1 MSISN
6 DFNILIQKR
15 KAIEGDVDYDNNPVI
30 KDMINLL
37 TKNVTQVVD
46 FIINDCSEEQ
56 FIWMSEILDEIIEKT
71 KSPEIIDA
79 LRIAAKKY
87 PKAAQKYNI
96 EYFIDSAAEY
106 LN

>member
-1 MSISN
+1 MSLSN

-30 KDMINLL
+30 KDMIDLM
-37 TKNVTQVVD
+37 TKNVHQVVD
-46 FIINDCSEEQ
+46 FITNDCSEEQ
-56 FIWMSEILDEIIEKT
+56 FIWLSEILDEIIEKT

-79 LRIAAKKY
+79 LRRTSKKY
-87 PKAAQKYNI
+87 PQATRKYNI
-96 EYFIDSAAEY
+96 NYFIDSAADY

>member
-15 KAIEGDVDYDNNPVI
+15 KAIEGDVDYDNNPII
-30 KDMINLL
+30 KDMIDLM
-37 TKNVTQVVD
+37 TKNVSQVVN
-46 FIINDCSEEQ
+46 FIMNDCSEEQ
-56 FIWMSEILDEIIEKT
+56 FIWLSEILDEIIEKT
-71 KSPEIIDA
+71 NSPEIIDA

-87 PKAAQKYNI
+87 PQATQKYNI
-96 EYFIDSAAEY
+96 NYFINSAAEY